1 MSPDL
6 GQNPASESSDLHPE
20 HDSTQ
25 FDECR
30 HQRPTGDD
38 GQSADETT
46 TRTAT
51 ECKKGGESSDSGK
64 ESGDEDNK
72 MDDGDDEDEDD
83 YEGEDEEDYEVTFLV
98 WCFEQFIGTFFTT
111 RTTNTSSFS
120 PASCVFSTNCTF
132 YLFYLSYLFRIVY
145 LSDLFCIAYLSYLFC
160 IAYLFCIVYL
170 SYLFRIVYLFCIVY
184 LSYLFFI
191 VYLSYLF
198 YIVYLPTS
206 SASSTSLPLLHR
218 LPLLPLLHWLP
229 LLPLLHRLPLLP
241 LLHRLPL
248 LPLLHRLPP
257 YLFCTGYLSYLFCVV
272 YLSYLFCTGYLSYL
286 FCVVHLSYL
295 FCTGYL
301 SYLFR
306 VVYLSYLFRVVYL
319 SYLFCTGY
327 LSYLFRVV
335 YLSYLFRVV
344 YLSYLFCIVYL
355 PTSSA
360 PATSSTSSA
369 SPTSPTSSASST
381 PLPLLHRLPLLPLL
395 HRLPLLPLL
404 HRLPPYLFC
413 TGYLVYLFCTGYL
426 SYLFCTGYLSY
437 LFCIVYLSYLFCTG
451 YLSYLFCIVYLS
463 YLFCIVYLSYLFCI
477 VYLSYLFCIVYLS
490 YLFCIVYLFSTFY
503 LFCFFCLFHDYQD
516 CEGFE
521 DRGDYPWSC
530 YLTTIEEEEEE
541 QEDAERESKS
551 EENQDSGNDSDLEKS
566 ELETFEMLE
575 KLCEFETIR
584 VEKERGRISSYHE
597 YKRLKATSPV
607 LSEYQNQIVIEK
619 DVKGLKIKVKKRED
633 EEKDQ
638 NEKCVDSKICKGNS
652 SLDPEA
658 TSSNLRGFESKCENS
673 VERTDTQGENTL
685 LDRRDT
691 LKEHNTLE
699 ERQDTLEEQDPSEER
714 QDTLKERQDTLKSHQ
729 DTRKEQNSSEERQ
742 GTIEERC
749 ASLSKYTVDVDQET
763 LDKYGNTLYEQHQ
776 DTLEEQQQVLD
787 ELQDTLDEDGD
798 KSRKSILTFRFPSGF
813 DESRLDTNRYEDV
826 SMENT
831 LDAFVD
837 TVQGDEL
844 DKSDDRIRCEYDD
857 DTFLV
862 SDDTYGEYIDTKA
875 EYADSD
881 TESILEVRVPHDFD
895 DTKIPSTWLVHKDD
909 LRTTSAIPV
918 ASHGNG
924 GPAESISAYDLR
936 SAASAARRIN
946 TDRPTGRRPVAAEL
960 AMKHDPDPKIKSALK
975 RGASSKKRKKHK
987 VQFDESLNK
996 FFEADYVILIREEC
1010 GGGGCDCGGGG
1021 GDYCYGADDD
1031 DDDLPMAPSAPTMA
1045 ALDLAPFEPPSEFVD
1060 QLTLSPPD
1068 GYKDH
1073 HCLHHQPPVQADD
1086 ENRERWP
1093 PEEPKCEDGQTQTTP
1108 TSETEDNDGPLS
1120 LTEVQEKKE
1129 RYIVET
1135 ITMTTVTERRIIR
1148 EAEAEMEGAGAF
1160 TKAAAADVTAT
1171 TTTTT
1176 KDKEMTLTFKLGSN
1190 SLKPNSA
1197 LRQLFPR
1204 IASPPP
1210 DKSPDSDDDSLQSNL
1225 IKRTIERNTLRRS
1238 LVRYPD
1244 IRKRNQAKKNENSL
1258 VERIKK
1264 LTCDIDDDDLS
1275 TTPSTRGSPTGEE
1288 SKDSFGSMHD
1298 SSTALVESSKVPAYR
1313 KITDIFIRNRE
1324 PHPVVLQT
1332 PASVEHQYP
1341 YYHQPYNPPDLGNGL
1356 PKTRQSHD
1364 ARKQFLSSLAPLAA
1378 CVSSSIDDAPGSRES
1393 TSTVDTDYSLGDID
1407 DVLKDQKP
1415 QPDIVVGTPGNE
1427 SDELALFVQQDA
1439 SRIERL
1445 RKRYSSAG
1453 GSDDEQDDYGFNR
1466 RPSVRGIKPRFGST
1480 TEILQQ
1486 MQSQIAPPLPSG
1498 SHVSWPYYPT
1508 DERNGYRRYVE
1519 EPHYS
1524 QNVIHVQKGQSV
1536 RLPYQ
1541 AGPVQVHLMGGQ
1553 QSRQVVVRGTQTI
1566 STYYHIPRAGPE
1578 QFPRGP
1584 LVYYPSSP
1592 VCGSPTKM
1600 KLERG
1605 VPEGASASP
1614 HQEQSLG
1621 NVGGALMPPPPP
1633 LANPGPIPQGPLPP
1647 GPPVPA
1653 HAQTLPLGEPPMMYA
1668 MNV

>member
-1 MSPDL
+1 MWGMSPDL

-30 HQRPTGDD
+30 HQSPTGDD
-38 GQSADETT
+38 ARSADETT
-46 TRTAT
+46 TRTTT

-83 YEGEDEEDYEVTFLV
+83 YEGEDEEDYE
-98 WCFEQFIGTFFTT
+98 
-111 RTTNTSSFS
+111 
-120 PASCVFSTNCTF
+120 
-132 YLFYLSYLFRIVY
+132 
-145 LSDLFCIAYLSYLFC
+145 
-160 IAYLFCIVYL
+160 
-170 SYLFRIVYLFCIVY
+170 
-184 LSYLFFI
+184 
-191 VYLSYLF
+191 
-198 YIVYLPTS
+198 
-206 SASSTSLPLLHR
+206 
-218 LPLLPLLHWLP
+218 
-229 LLPLLHRLPLLP
+229 
-241 LLHRLPL
+241 
-248 LPLLHRLPP
+248 
-257 YLFCTGYLSYLFCVV
+257 
-272 YLSYLFCTGYLSYL
+272 
-286 FCVVHLSYL
+286 
-295 FCTGYL
+295 
-301 SYLFR
+301 
-306 VVYLSYLFRVVYL
+306 
-319 SYLFCTGY
+319 
-327 LSYLFRVV
+327 
-335 YLSYLFRVV
+335 
-344 YLSYLFCIVYL
+344 
-355 PTSSA
+355 
-360 PATSSTSSA
+360 
-369 SPTSPTSSASST
+369 
-381 PLPLLHRLPLLPLL
+381 
-395 HRLPLLPLL
+395 
-404 HRLPPYLFC
+404 
-413 TGYLVYLFCTGYL
+413 
-426 SYLFCTGYLSY
+426 
-437 LFCIVYLSYLFCTG
+437 
-451 YLSYLFCIVYLS
+451 
-463 YLFCIVYLSYLFCI
+463 
-477 VYLSYLFCIVYLS
+477 
-490 YLFCIVYLFSTFY
+490 
-503 LFCFFCLFHDYQD
+503 DYQD

-658 TSSNLRGFESKCENS
+658 TCSNLRGFESKCENS
-673 VERTDTQGENTL
+673 VERTDTQGVNTL

-714 QDTLKERQDTLKSHQ
+714 QDTLKERQDTLKERLDTMKSHQ

-813 DESRLDTNRYEDV
+813 DESCLDTNRYEDV

-831 LDAFVD
+831 LDAYVD

-862 SDDTYGEYIDTKA
+862 SDDTYGEYIDTKV

-1073 HCLHHQPPVQADD
+1073 HCLHHQPPVQAGHNGKNPKNFRVRSFDLGISPLARPNFWI
-1086 ENRERWP
+1086 ENVPEHLACREFNVESKNGLEIRK
-1093 PEEPKCEDGQTQTTP
+1093 KCSQAEKQ
-1108 TSETEDNDGPLS
+1108 
-1120 LTEVQEKKE
+1120 VQEKKE

-1210 DKSPDSDDDSLQSNL
+1210 DKSPDSGSDV
-1225 IKRTIERNTLRRS
+1225 TNTH
-1238 LVRYPD
+1238 VH
-1244 IRKRNQAKKNENSL
+1244 
-1258 VERIKK
+1258 
-1264 LTCDIDDDDLS
+1264 
-1275 TTPSTRGSPTGEE
+1275 
-1288 SKDSFGSMHD
+1288 F
-1298 SSTALVESSKVPAYR
+1298 R

-1633 LANPGPIPQGPLPP
+1633 LANPGPLPQGPLPP